1 MKRRFTEEQIIS
13 VLRAAQQ
20 GAKRGRLAP
29 WSKRSSGATGS
40 RSKRL
45 HGLGAEH
52 LLGIHGHE
60 VAVQHA
66 GQIGEGFVQRD
77 GREVDREA
85 AGLLA
90 PRRTASTSSGTV

>member
-1 MKRRFTEEQIIS
+1 MGWARSIS
-13 VLRAAQQ
+13 SV
-20 GAKRGRLAP
+20 
-29 WSKRSSGATGS
+29 S
-40 RSKRL
+40 
-45 HGLGAEH
+45 
-52 LLGIHGHE
+52 HGHE

-90 PRRTASTSSGTV
+90 PRRTRFDQQRHGLMVGVVAAVGVGDAHDRAIERIAVG